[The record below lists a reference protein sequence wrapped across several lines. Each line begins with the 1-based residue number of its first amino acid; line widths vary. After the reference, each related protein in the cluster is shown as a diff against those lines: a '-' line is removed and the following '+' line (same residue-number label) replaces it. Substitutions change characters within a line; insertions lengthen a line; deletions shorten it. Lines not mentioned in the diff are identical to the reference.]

1 MKGLV
6 ESDKFSTRGEG
17 EARPFLSQMGDDRKG
32 RTAGGTQ
39 SGSAG
44 DLVAGDFHSRKSKK
58 PERSSHVE
66 VPFRQGMTSLSAGRL
81 RHFFQRGPQN
91 GFLLGRHLQQIVPL
105 RLDFLFHN
113 GAEVLIQREE
123 GVRFQFTERAS
134 QLLLDP
140 VDGMKKEALVDVQ
153 LAAAKLPVGAQK
165 EVITK
170 QLVLEIVEIPFA
182 YETKV
187 RDVFFILSAPHRAP

>member
-6 ESDKFSTRGEG
+6 ESDKYSTRGEG

-32 RTAGGTQ
+32 RTAALCRESHMGAAPQRQKAGKVLTCGG
-39 SGSAG
+39 AFP
-44 DLVAGDFHSRKSKK
+44 A
-58 PERSSHVE
+58 
-66 VPFRQGMTSLSAGRL
+66 GMTSLFAGSL
-81 RHFFQRGPQN
+81 RHFFQRGPQD
-91 GFLLGRHLQQIVPL
+91 GLLRGRHLQQIVAP
-105 RLDFLFHN
+105 RLNFLFHN